1 MTTTMMTMMTLTGGS
16 QHTGATQSSNI
27 CFRAVSHS
35 HDHDDNHDDNDDHH
49 DDNDYEDDHY
59 VNDHDHGEVSND
71 NHDDHDKKTYTF
83 NNT

>member
-1 MTTTMMTMMTLTGGS
+1 MTTMTMMTTMMTLAGGS

-35 HDHDDNHDDNDDHH
+35 DDHDDHH

-71 NHDDHDKKTYTF
+71 NHNDHDKKTYTF